1 VGVTLAVEQVRKRYG
16 AVEALAG
23 VDLEVGAGEVVGL
36 LGPNGAGKTTLVSVV
51 TGLRRLDAG
60 RIMVAGADV
69 ARDPAR
75 TRARLGVAPQETGVY
90 DVLTVRENLTF
101 FGELCGLRRRELA
114 ARIDALASALLL
126 GPLLERT
133 AAALSG
139 GQKRRLHTAI
149 ALIGRPPLLLL
160 DEPTVG
166 ADVETRAALLGVV
179 RDLANDGSAVLYS
192 THYLPEVDALDASV
206 AMLVAGTVIARGP
219 IAELVARHG
228 VAVAELR
235 FDGAAPAC
243 VMEGVDVSRDAG
255 VLRLT
260 ARDPAAAAA
269 AVIARLGPDA
279 ARLTGVDLLRPSLD
293 SVFLALTGRRY
304 ATEGGTGVVAA

>member
-1 VGVTLAVEQVRKRYG
+1 VTVTLAVEQVRKRYG
-16 AVEALAG
+16 TVEALAG

-60 RIMVAGADV
+60 SVTVAGIDV
-69 ARDPAR
+69 GREPAR
-75 TRARLGVAPQETGVY
+75 ARAAMGVAPQETGVY
-90 DVLTVRENLTF
+90 DVLTVRENLAF
-101 FGELCGLRRRELA
+101 FGELCGLRRRAAA
-114 ARIDALASALLL
+114 ARVEALAESLLL
-126 GPLLERT
+126 GPLLDRT
-133 AAALSG
+133 AGALSG
-139 GQKRRLHTAI
+139 GQRRRLHTAI
-149 ALIGRPPLLLL
+149 ALVGRPALLLL

-166 ADVETRAALLGVV
+166 ADVATRSALLDVV
-179 RDLANDGSAVLYS
+179 LDLAHEGCAVVYS
-192 THYLPEVDALDASV
+192 THYLPEVEALDASV
-206 AMLVAGTVIARGP
+206 AMLLAGKVIARGP
-219 IAELVARHG
+219 VPELVAQYG

-235 FDGAAPAC
+235 FDGAAPECAL
-243 VMEGVDVSRDAG
+243 EGVEVSRGDD

-269 AVIARLGPDA
+269 AVIARLGADA

-304 ATEGGTGVVAA
+304 GSEGAGDVVAA